1 MTWKTSQELRNIK
14 SEMDLKVKAENME
27 TFSLTVDLGAR
38 WRAEVTGTLKQ
49 EEEAG
54 LNSTCGLCPRSRSP
68 RLIQHLDI
76 VPPFM
81 KMIVFYGLC
90 FLTFWR

>member
-1 MTWKTSQELRNIK
+1 MQ
-14 SEMDLKVKAENME
+14 
-27 TFSLTVDLGAR
+27 
-38 WRAEVTGTLKQ
+38 VTGTLEQ
-49 EEEAG
+49 EEEEAG

-81 KMIVFYGLC
+81 KMIVFYGLW
-90 FLTFWR
+90 FFDLLEVGFY